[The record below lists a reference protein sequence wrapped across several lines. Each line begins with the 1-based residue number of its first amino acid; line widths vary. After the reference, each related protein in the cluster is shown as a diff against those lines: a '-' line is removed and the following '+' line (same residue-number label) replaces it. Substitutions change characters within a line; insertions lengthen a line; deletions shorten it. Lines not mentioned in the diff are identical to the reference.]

1 MAEPWGEI
9 LYRAAA
15 FIAGLVALMAALN
28 SLYNF
33 SEGEPNV
40 PVAALELAAI
50 IWLIGF
56 FCRYVCDVSEVNHH
70 SAQR

>member
-15 FIAGLVALMAALN
+15 FIAGLVAILATLN

-33 SEGEPNV
+33 SVGRPIV
-40 PVAALELAAI
+40 PVAALGFAAL
-50 IWLIGF
+50 IWLIGLC
-56 FCRYVCDVSEVNHH
+56 CRHVFDDPDVDHH
-70 SAQR
+70 PARH